1 MKSLG
6 LGRREGAELKGAKMM
21 RKNVG
26 AFILWSNL
34 TQKERSKGR
43 VNWVLR

>member
-6 LGRREGAELKGAKMM
+6 QGRREGAGLKGTKMM
-21 RKNVG
+21 RKSVG

-34 TQKERSKGR
+34 TQKERSTGR
-43 VNWVLR
+43 VNRVLR